1 MNMIRDSIEQPVTVA
16 VGVILLVMAGLVAL
30 ARIPI
35 QLTPT
40 VEDTIISVA
49 TTWEGAS
56 PEEIEQEVVDKQEE
70 KLQGIPGLR
79 NITSESMQG
88 RGRVRLEFATGMP
101 TERALREVSDKLRE
115 VPSYP
120 ENVDEPVIEATDF
133 ENRDFIAWII
143 FGTTDPSLDIRTL
156 EDFAV
161 DRIKPALE
169 RIEGMSEVGVLGG
182 YERETQVRFDPV
194 LLAQRGVTPS
204 ELAAA
209 LRQTNVNVSAG
220 ELNDAKSQ
228 VRVRTVS
235 RYESVEDIERTVIK
249 FTPTGPILVGDVAV
263 VVESHKE
270 PRTFVRSKGKQVI
283 AINCQREIGSNVM
296 DVMNRL
302 RAELVALNAPGGML
316 DSQARAMSLNGK
328 LTLEQVYDQTV
339 YIDEALELV
348 QENIWVGGLL
358 ALITLLIFLRSL
370 RSVAIVVISTPIS
383 VVGAIVAMVALGR
396 TINVIS
402 LAGMAFAI
410 GMVVDNSI
418 VVLENIFRHL
428 EMGKKP
434 WQASIDATR
443 EVWGAILAA
452 TLTNIVVFVPIL
464 LIQEESG
471 QLFRDIALAIC
482 ATAALSLVVCMTVVP
497 AMAARLMKTIPTRG
511 KASADSRTLSPAKR
525 VWRIVT
531 APAHAMFR
539 MLDRIPDVLA
549 NAIYRISGSVVAS
562 LVIVM
567 GLTALSL
574 LGSWWL
580 MPPSDYL
587 PTGNRNLVFGMLLP
601 PPGYSI
607 EHQQVIGGRI
617 EAEMRPYWE
626 AAAMAPGPQREQAEA
641 SLPQIQPFD
650 YATMSLGPAITPPPI
665 ENYFFVAFDGI
676 MFHGAISSDSR
687 RVPDVSA
694 LFNNATRADNAPGV
708 LAFAFQ
714 APLFQLG
721 GSTGSAVKIDFAG
734 DDLAHVSRAAQAVYA
749 KLGQSF
755 GYQTIQPSPNNF
767 NIPGPELQIV
777 PNRRQLSDLGMTA
790 ADLGLAV
797 QALGDGAIVGEYR
810 KGGDSIDLKLIAEQS
825 VDQKF
830 LGALPDTPIATPAGP
845 TVPVSSLASVRRVT
859 SPPQINRVN
868 RQRAVTLQFTP
879 PASLPLEAAIAEVDK
894 TIAEMRQ
901 SGAVPDDVETGYTG
915 SASRLRAVKEIL
927 LGDGTLIGMLS
938 SSLFLALLITY
949 LLMCVLFQS
958 FAYPLVIMFSV
969 PLATLGGFMGLAALH
984 RWSINDR
991 YIPDQKLDVLV
1002 MLGFIIL
1009 IGVVVNNAILIVHQ
1023 ALNFMR
1029 GVSDVPGIEGVLEP
1043 RRAITES
1050 VRSRVRPILMS
1061 LLTSIIGMLPLV
1073 IMPGAGSELY
1083 RGLGAVVLGGLLVS
1097 TIFTLVLIPLLMNL
1111 IIDLRNGLAGLF
1123 RGHQES
1129 SASPALVSAN
1139 PALKAVASNGSVEP
1153 SVGSPQP
1160 GTVRAEV
1167 AAHRAGGQAE
1177 RDIDS
1182 RAS

>member
-1 MNMIRDSIEQPVTVA
+1 MNMIRASIEQPVTVA
-16 VGVILLVMAGLVAL
+16 VGVILLVMAGMVAL

-56 PEEIEQEVVDKQEE
+56 PDEIEQEIVDKQEE
-70 KLQGIPGLR
+70 KLQGIAGLR

-88 RGRVRLEFATGMP
+88 AGRVRLEFVTGTP

-115 VPSYP
+115 VPNYP

-143 FGTTDPSLDIRTL
+143 FGTTDPSLDIRSL
-156 EDFAV
+156 HDFAD

-169 RIEGMSEVGVLGG
+169 RVEGMSEVGVLGG
-182 YERETQVRFDPV
+182 YERETQVRFDPM

-204 ELAAA
+204 ELAGA
-209 LRQTNVNVSAG
+209 LRQTNVNISAG
-220 ELNDAKSQ
+220 ELNDAKNQ

-235 RYESVEDIERTVIK
+235 RYENVEDVERTVIK
-249 FTPTGPILVGDVAV
+249 YTDGGPILVGDVAE
-263 VVESHKE
+263 VVETYKE

-296 DVMNRL
+296 DVMNGL
-302 RAELVALNAPGGML
+302 RAELASLNAPGGML
-316 DSQARAMSLNGK
+316 ESQARAMNLNGD
-328 LTLEQVYDQTV
+328 LSLDQVYDQTI
-339 YIDEALELV
+339 YIDEALDLV

-410 GMVVDNSI
+410 GMVVDNAI

-497 AMAARLMKTIPTRG
+497 AMAARMMKTVQTRG
-511 KASADSRTLSPAKR
+511 KDVRPARSPLRR
-525 VWRIVT
+525 VWNVIA
-531 APAHAMFR
+531 APFHALFR
-539 MLDRIPDVLA
+539 TLDRIPDALA
-549 NAIYRISGSVVAS
+549 NLIHLISGSVVVS
-562 LVIVM
+562 LLVVA
-567 GLTALSL
+567 GLTAASL
-574 LGSWWL
+574 IGSYLL

-601 PPGYSI
+601 PPGYNI
-607 EHQQVIGGRI
+607 EHQVVIGERV

-626 AAAMAPGPQREQAEA
+626 AAEIPAGPQREQAEA
-641 SLPQIQPFD
+641 NLPQISTFD
-650 YATMSLGPAITPPPI
+650 FATMSPGPSITPPPL

-676 MFHGAISSDSR
+676 MFHGAISTDDT

-694 LFNNATRADNAPGV
+694 LFNHATRADNAPGV

-721 GSTGSAVKIDFAG
+721 GATGSAVKIDFAG
-734 DDLAHVSRAAQAVYA
+734 DDLKHVSDAAQAVYG
-749 KLGQSF
+749 KLGQDF
-755 GYQTIQPSPNNF
+755 GYHTIQPSPSNF
-767 NIPGPELQIV
+767 NLPGPEMQVV
-777 PNRRQLSDLGMTA
+777 PNRRQLSDLGMTP

-797 QALGDGAIVGEYR
+797 QAMGDGAIVGEYR
-810 KGGDSIDLKLIAEQS
+810 KGGDSFDLKVIAKQS
-825 VDQKF
+825 VDQRF

-845 TVPVSSLASVRRVT
+845 IVPVSSLAQVVRVT

-879 PASLPLEAAIAEVDK
+879 PAALPLEAAIASVDQ

-901 SGAVPDDVETGYTG
+901 TGAVPSDVETGYTG
-915 SASRLRAVKEIL
+915 SASRLRAVREIL
-927 LGDGTLIGMLS
+927 LGDGTLLGTLG

-958 FAYPLVIMFSV
+958 FMHPLVIMFSV
-969 PLATLGGFMGLAALH
+969 PLATLGGFIGLAALH
-984 RWSINDR
+984 AWSIQDR

-1009 IGVVVNNAILIVHQ
+1009 IGVVVNNAILLVHQ
-1023 ALNFMR
+1023 ALNFMK
-1029 GVSDVPGIEGVLEP
+1029 GVSDVPGIEGALDP

-1061 LLTSIIGMLPLV
+1061 LFTSIIGMLPLV
-1073 IMPGAGSELY
+1073 IKPGAGSELY

-1097 TIFTLVLIPLLMNL
+1097 TVFTLILTPLLMNL
-1111 IIDLRNGLAGLF
+1111 AIQARSGFGSVLGLWRAAANEAIDVVVPASR
-1123 RGHQES
+1123 
-1129 SASPALVSAN
+1129 SASDQQAPSPNGEVTGRRRPHAAPAS
-1139 PALKAVASNGSVEP
+1139 E
-1153 SVGSPQP
+1153 
-1160 GTVRAEV
+1160 
-1167 AAHRAGGQAE
+1167 AATGGPVHAGE
-1177 RDIDS
+1177 D
-1182 RAS
+1182 